1 MFSDT
6 VKFSTRKLP
15 NGHTIYSIQFKDGRA
30 IDFATAKLL
39 VAYLDQHDLEIE
51 LKNGRAA

>member
-15 NGHTIYSIQFKDGRA
+15 NGHTIFTIQFKDGRT

-39 VAYLDQHDLEIE
+39 AVYLNQHDLEIE
-51 LKNGRAA
+51 LDNGRAA

>member
-15 NGHTIYSIQFKDGRA
+15 NGHTIFTIQFKDGRA

-39 VAYLDQHDLEIE
+39 AAYLNQHDLEIE
-51 LKNGRAA
+51 LNNGRAA

>member
-15 NGHTIYSIQFKDGRA
+15 NGHTIFTIQFKDGRA

-39 VAYLDQHDLEIE
+39 ATYLNQHDLEIE
-51 LKNGRAA
+51 LNNGRAA